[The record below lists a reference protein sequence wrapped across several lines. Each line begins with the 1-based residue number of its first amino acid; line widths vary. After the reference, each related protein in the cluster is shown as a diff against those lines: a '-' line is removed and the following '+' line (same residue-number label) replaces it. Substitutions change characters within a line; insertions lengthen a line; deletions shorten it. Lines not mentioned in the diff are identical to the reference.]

1 MKNII
6 FILPFFII
14 LACNSH
20 KTKKIISTIH
30 EPGFHAIEF
39 DTTKNTIHLTG
50 VATNDTLDSLR
61 FYLTIPSLEEL
72 KSNQLTFFGTMPFK
86 DGKSRIEL
94 TAIDSIILVVKNL
107 NEISPRFLKK
117 FPLENKLGI
126 HKIEKTKAKELLNY
140 FTKNYVNFTTWIE
153 VGVTNGS
160 IESKS
165 GMETRL
171 GFYSLNNQLE
181 TVAKEKDQLKEF
193 NYTHIV
199 DVN

>member
-1 MKNII
+1 M
-6 FILPFFII
+6 
-14 LACNSH
+14 
-20 KTKKIISTIH
+20 
-30 EPGFHAIEF
+30 
-39 DTTKNTIHLTG
+39 
-50 VATNDTLDSLR
+50 
-61 FYLTIPSLEEL
+61 
-72 KSNQLTFFGTMPFK
+72 TFLGTMPFK
-86 DGKSRIEL
+86 DGKSKIEI
-94 TAIDSIILVVKNL
+94 TDIDSIILVVKNL

-126 HKIEKTKAKELLNY
+126 HKIEKTKAKEILNY
-140 FTKNYVNFTTWIE
+140 FAKNYENFTTWIE

-160 IESKS
+160 IESKN